1 LGGARAS
8 GMVRFVPIQMNRAA
22 AGPSK
27 RAESDLYASLAGKR
41 RPRTRIALQAICRRV
56 ARADGVLASGH
67 VDGRFLAG
75 IARIAGEAGVRLLIT
90 HPDYLVPAL
99 SLSEQVALV
108 EEFPWVM
115 LERAAYVAS
124 SGSPRPVPIVQ
135 IAEAIRATGVR
146 RNVVSSDLGQPR
158 NPPYPDGLA
167 AFVGHL
173 RQAGFTRSELMTM
186 LIEGPANLIGLSDR
200 ARHPVPRR

>member
-1 LGGARAS
+1 
-8 GMVRFVPIQMNRAA
+8 MVRFVPIQMNRAA

-41 RPRTRIALQAICRRV
+41 RPRTRIALQATCRRV

-99 SLSEQVALV
+99 SL
-108 EEFPWVM
+108 
-115 LERAAYVAS
+115 
-124 SGSPRPVPIVQ
+124 
-135 IAEAIRATGVR
+135 
-146 RNVVSSDLGQPR
+146 
-158 NPPYPDGLA
+158 
-167 AFVGHL
+167 
-173 RQAGFTRSELMTM
+173 
-186 LIEGPANLIGLSDR
+186 
-200 ARHPVPRR
+200 

>member
-1 LGGARAS
+1 
-8 GMVRFVPIQMNRAA
+8 
-22 AGPSK
+22 
-27 RAESDLYASLAGKR
+27 
-41 RPRTRIALQAICRRV
+41 
-56 ARADGVLASGH
+56 
-67 VDGRFLAG
+67 
-75 IARIAGEAGVRLLIT
+75 
-90 HPDYLVPAL
+90 
-99 SLSEQVALV
+99 
-108 EEFPWVM
+108 M

-124 SGSPRPVPIVQ
+124 SGSQRPVPIVK

-146 RNVVSSDLGQPR
+146 RNVVSSDLGKPR